1 MVSKSFASSKSLVL
15 AQSSLQQN
23 YMLGTITMYIYITVS
38 IYECIYK
45 VKDISQ

>member
-23 YMLGTITMYIYITVS
+23 YMLGTITMYNIYILRYRYMNVYIKLRT
-38 IYECIYK
+38 
-45 VKDISQ
+45 

>member
-23 YMLGTITMYIYITVS
+23 YMLGTITIYITVS